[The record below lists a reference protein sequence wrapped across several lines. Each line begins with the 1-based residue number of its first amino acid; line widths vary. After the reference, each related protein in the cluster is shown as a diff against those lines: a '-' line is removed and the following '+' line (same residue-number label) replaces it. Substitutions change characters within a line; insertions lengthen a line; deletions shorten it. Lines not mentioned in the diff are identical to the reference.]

1 MLNIVIL
8 AAGKSSRM
16 NSSLPKVLHSLAG
29 EPLLGHV
36 VRAAKQLLTGNNGR
50 IRVVTGHGRE
60 HVDPFVE
67 SLGCE
72 VVHQEQ
78 QLGTGHAL
86 QVGLKGLSIQHQT
99 LVLYGDVPLIRI
111 PELVSL
117 LELGQKGL
125 AVLTAE
131 LPNPTGYGRI
141 VRNAQG
147 EVAEIVE
154 QKDSSL
160 EESEIFEV
168 NSGVYAGPTAL
179 FVELLARISNNNIQ
193 NEYYLTDCVRLR
205 ADSGRKVS
213 AALGSINAIM
223 GVNDRTQLAM
233 LNQAIQKE
241 RREVLMSQGVSL
253 VDPSTVYINS
263 WDVLIEPDT
272 IIEPNVTLNGPIT
285 IGREVEIGFG
295 CHITKSTIGPGTVVK
310 PYSVMDSVYIGSNA
324 QVGPFSRLRPGTE
337 MHDSTNV
344 GNFCEIKNAV
354 IGDGTKINHLSY
366 IGDAVVGQR
375 ANIGA
380 GTITCNYDGI
390 TKNKT
395 IMGDDVFLGSNT
407 SLVAPIILGDRVTT
421 GAGSVITDDVDAD
434 HLALSRVR
442 QFTLAGYKRPQKKKD

>member
-16 NSSLPKVLHSLAG
+16 NSSLPKVLHPLAG

-36 VRAAKQLLTGNNGR
+36 VRTAKRLLTGINGR
-50 IRVVTGHGRE
+50 IRVVTGYGCE
-60 HVDPFVE
+60 YVDPYAD
-67 SLGCE
+67 SHGCE

-78 QLGTGHAL
+78 QFGTGHAL
-86 QVGLKGLSIQHQT
+86 KIGLQGIPTQHQT
-99 LVLYGDVPLIRI
+99 LVLYGDVPLIRVS
-111 PELVSL
+111 ELTLL
-117 LELGQKGL
+117 LELGQNEL

-131 LPNPTGYGRI
+131 LPDPTGYGRV
-141 VRNAQG
+141 VRNDQG
-147 EVAEIVE
+147 EVAGIVE
-154 QKDSSL
+154 QKDASPEEL
-160 EESEIFEV
+160 EVCEV

-179 FVELLARISNNNIQ
+179 FVELLTRISNNNIQ
-193 NEYYLTDCVRLR
+193 SEYYLTDCVRFSVE
-205 ADSGRKVS
+205 SGRKVS
-213 AALGSINAIM
+213 AAPGSITATM
-223 GVNDRTQLAM
+223 GVNDRNQLAM
-233 LNQAIQKE
+233 LNQVIQKE
-241 RREVLMSQGVSL
+241 RREALMSQGVSL

-263 WDVLIEPDT
+263 WDVVIEPDT
-272 IIEPNVTLNGPIT
+272 VIEPNVTLNGPIT
-285 IGREVEIGFG
+285 IGRQVEIGFG
-295 CHITKSTIGPGTVVK
+295 CHITKSTIGSGTVVK
-310 PYSVMDSVYIGSNA
+310 AYTVMDSVHIGSNV

-337 MHDSTNV
+337 MRDSTNV

-380 GTITCNYDGI
+380 GTITCNYDGA
-390 TKNKT
+390 TKHKT

-407 SLVAPIILGDRVTT
+407 SLVAPVILGDRVTT
-421 GAGSVITDDVDAD
+421 GAGSVITDDVDTD

>member
-1 MLNIVIL
+1 
-8 AAGKSSRM
+8 M

-36 VRAAKQLLTGNNGR
+36 VRVAKQLLIGINGR
-50 IRVVTGHGRE
+50 IRVVTGHGHE

-86 QVGLKGLSIQHQT
+86 EVGLQGLSIQHQT

-111 PELVSL
+111 PELTSL
-117 LELGQKGL
+117 LELGQNGL

-131 LPNPTGYGRI
+131 LSNPTGYGRI
-141 VRNAQG
+141 VRNDQG
-147 EVAEIVE
+147 EVVGIVE
-154 QKDSSL
+154 QKDASPEEL
-160 EESEIFEV
+160 EICEV
-168 NSGVYAGPTAL
+168 NSGVYAGPTNL
-179 FVELLARISNNNIQ
+179 FVELLARISNNNVQ
-193 NEYYLTDCVRLR
+193 GEYYLTDCIRIS
-205 ADSGRKVS
+205 AESGTKVS
-213 AALGSINAIM
+213 AALGSITATM
-223 GVNDRTQLAM
+223 GVNDRNQLAM
-233 LNQAIQKE
+233 LNQVIQNE
-241 RREVLMSQGVSL
+241 RREALMSLGVSL

-263 WDVLIEPDT
+263 WDVVIEPDAV
-272 IIEPNVTLNGPIT
+272 IEPNVTLNGPIV
-285 IGREVEIGFG
+285 IGREVKIGFG
-295 CHITKSTIGPGTVVK
+295 CHITKSTIGSGTVIK
-310 PYSVMDSVYIGSNA
+310 PYTVMDSANIGSNA

-337 MHDSTNV
+337 ISGSTNV

-354 IGDGTKINHLSY
+354 IGYGTKINHLSY

-375 ANIGA
+375 TNIGA
-380 GTITCNYDGI
+380 GTITCNYDGA

-407 SLVAPIILGDRVTT
+407 SLVAPLTLGDRVTT